1 MFRHRGSSIVNA
13 NHFNL
18 TRSASYLR
26 RRYVSEQTLRSICSI
41 SEQYPLAKLKAVRS
55 MDVER
60 QRFGRQHDDDGNVV
74 TARGHVKANHAVS
87 LPQCISSIFAYASR
101 EPS

>member
-1 MFRHRGSSIVNA
+1 
-13 NHFNL
+13 
-18 TRSASYLR
+18 
-26 RRYVSEQTLRSICSI
+26 
-41 SEQYPLAKLKAVRS
+41 

-87 LPQCISSIFAYASR
+87 LPQCIVCPPPPPRVPWAFMRNKCSLPSSPTLLASLLDVNVNPVSSSTAEKKYA
-101 EPS
+101 EPKGEGTDMFVSPQTPS